1 MEEKKNDKNTRSK
14 GSKSEQIAADYLIK
28 NGYTIL
34 ERNYRCSR
42 KEIDIIAK
50 KGNVISFVEVK
61 GKSESADFSPEYSI
75 TAAKQRI
82 IFQVA
87 NYYVQKN
94 DLNDI
99 DFNFDVIIVNFTAEG
114 VKVEHLMNSLQYY

>member
-1 MEEKKNDKNTRSK
+1 MEENTSKDSTRSK
-14 GSKSEQIAADYLIK
+14 GSKSEQIAVNYLVK
-28 NGYTIL
+28 KGYTIL
-34 ERNYRCSR
+34 ERNFRCSK

-50 KGNVISFVEVK
+50 KGNSISFIEVK
-61 GKSESADFSPEYSI
+61 GKSESADFNPEYSI

-87 NYYVQKN
+87 NFYVQKN
-94 DLNDI
+94 NLENV

-114 VKVEHLMNSLQYY
+114 VKIEHLENSLQYY